1 VRYKELRSAV
11 RRFFLVRF
19 MPNRMFVD
27 RLIVKQHGMTRS
39 MSTQK
44 NGPITQ
50 APSLRNK
57 TIFSVII
64 LIIVLALAEVFTRSL
79 LSRPGYIP
87 FPPEQPEGLLVP
99 HPQREYAYAPNFDGK
114 MIAEDYSVSIKTNS
128 IGLRDA
134 MLDSLVPISI
144 LVVGNSFTAGFGVEQ
159 AEAWPAQLQAKLD
172 NKKRVLNAGVSGYG
186 LRQIRQHIEELLPIV
201 KPETLIVGVYASRY
215 WRVESPYTYF
225 TGMAVGKNN
234 IADIRLLND
243 GMLVSPFE
251 TSRLRKLDI
260 WLDEHFYFGAHLI
273 KAYPNI
279 RRSIV
284 RKRQRTA
291 PPESQILKPIVR
303 PLLEEL
309 AEIDQLSKRS
319 GTDLFVLLVN
329 HQEADGSFSLL
340 EQNYNTVV
348 KAYCDSLQVSYFD
361 PLPKMAAQA
370 NGRPIFRFPND
381 HHWSA
386 AAHSFVA
393 KEIVEM
399 LF

>member
-1 VRYKELRSAV
+1 
-11 RRFFLVRF
+11 

-27 RLIVKQHGMTRS
+27 KPTVKQHGTPRS

-44 NGPITQ
+44 KGPKTQ

-57 TIFSVII
+57 VIFSIII
-64 LIIVLALAEVFTRSL
+64 LAVILALAEVLTRSL
-79 LSRPGYIP
+79 LSRPGYIL
-87 FPPEQPEGLLVP
+87 FPPEQPEGLLIP
-99 HPQREYAYAPNFDGK
+99 HPEREYAYAPNFEGK
-114 MIAEDYSVSIKTNS
+114 MIAQDYSVSIKTNS

-134 MLDSLVPISI
+134 MLDSLVPVSI
-144 LVVGNSFTAGFGVEQ
+144 LAVGNSFTAGFGVEQ
-159 AEAWPAQLQAKLD
+159 AEAWPAQLQARLT

-201 KPETLIVGVYASRY
+201 QPEALIVGVYASRY

-225 TGMAVGKNN
+225 NGMAVGKNS
-234 IADIRLLND
+234 IADIRLVND
-243 GMLVSPFE
+243 GMLVSPFK
-251 TSRLRKLDI
+251 TPWLRKLDI

-273 KAYPNI
+273 KVYHNM

-284 RKRQRTA
+284 RKRQRA
-291 PPESQILKPIVR
+291 VPPEPHILKPIVR

-309 AEIDQLSKRS
+309 AEIDALSKQFE
-319 GTDLFVLLVN
+319 TDLLVLLVN
-329 HQEADGSFSLL
+329 HQETDGSFSLL
-340 EQNYNTVV
+340 EQNYNAVV
-348 KAYCDSLQVSYFD
+348 KAYCDSLQMNYFD

-370 NGRPIFRFPND
+370 SGRPIFRFPND

-393 KEIVEM
+393 EKIVEV